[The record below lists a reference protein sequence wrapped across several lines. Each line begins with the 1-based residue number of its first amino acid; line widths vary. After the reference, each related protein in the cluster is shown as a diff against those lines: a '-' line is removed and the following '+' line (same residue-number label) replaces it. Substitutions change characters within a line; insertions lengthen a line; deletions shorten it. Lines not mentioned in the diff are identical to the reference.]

1 MIYYEMFQDDQDK
14 MMIFFKRCFF
24 SNSLGFVLKS
34 EIHISEEYVKIGT
47 IIELYSFSRK
57 FGERVKSNGSLRFKA
72 K

>member
-1 MIYYEMFQDDQDK
+1 MK
-14 MMIFFKRCFF
+14 WWFFSKGVFF

-47 IIELYSFSRK
+47 IIELYSFSQK
-57 FGERVKSNGSLRFKA
+57 FSERLESNGSLRFKA